1 MKKLTSIFV
10 ALFGILTFCTAENV
24 GKTGENDNMK
34 IEKSK
39 LDLSLFKTDAE
50 FMQTFRNFSDGE
62 VPAYAKGKVEEKER
76 NLAILAALLGV
87 QGKEE
92 FEVALD
98 KALDSESLTAVEAK
112 EVIYQA
118 TAYLGFGK
126 VRPFLDSANKIM
138 KAHKIKLPLENQK
151 TVNDGADGENSRLRA
166 GNKKQ
171 IDFFGE
177 RTRESWLNGAESSRI
192 INFWLADNCF
202 GDYYTRK
209 GLTDRQRELITFCFL
224 ASQGGCEPQLSS
236 HVRANINVENSKEYL
251 IAVVSQILPYIGYPR
266 SLNAIRVV
274 NEIN

>member
-1 MKKLTSIFV
+1 MKKLTSTFV
-10 ALFGILTFCTAENV
+10 ALFGILSFCTAENV

-50 FMQTFRNFSDGE
+50 FMQTFRNFS
-62 VPAYAKGKVEEKER
+62 
-76 NLAILAALLGV
+76 
-87 QGKEE
+87 
-92 FEVALD
+92 
-98 KALDSESLTAVEAK
+98 
-112 EVIYQA
+112 
-118 TAYLGFGK
+118 
-126 VRPFLDSANKIM
+126 
-138 KAHKIKLPLENQK
+138 
-151 TVNDGADGENSRLRA
+151 DGENSRLRA

-274 NEIN
+274 NEVN